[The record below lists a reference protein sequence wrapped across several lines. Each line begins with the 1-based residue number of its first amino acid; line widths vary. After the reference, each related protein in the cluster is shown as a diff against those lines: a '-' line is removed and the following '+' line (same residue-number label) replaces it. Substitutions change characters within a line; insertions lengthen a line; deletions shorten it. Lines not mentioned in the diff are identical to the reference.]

1 MLFTKTVLKPHHSVT
16 LKLICDM
23 WQKLLTQSKH
33 TGISCMGQR
42 LVLHIII
49 LLHLSVLGLRE
60 HLVAPLI
67 LCRSICRPRE
77 VQQLCL
83 AVKGRGGDSSFF
95 FNHNCFLQFAGPDI
109 LRKRKKWSD
118 IYELLKR

>member
-95 FNHNCFLQFAGPDI
+95 LTTTVSYN
-109 LRKRKKWSD
+109 
-118 IYELLKR
+118 LLALIFSVREKNGVISMNY